1 MKQEENIKNIL
12 KEQMSG
18 YKSLLE
24 LLQKERICLVDLN
37 AECIDEVSKAKDTL
51 IFKLRLLETERIR
64 LIKEF
69 AGEQVSLQ
77 KLSEMAGDATFL
89 DIRSKLISLLQSI
102 EEMNEF
108 NRVLIDR
115 SLNYIINNANFF
127 GLLGINSGR
136 PSKGSLLSGEI

>member
-1 MKQEENIKNIL
+1 MNQQENIKNIL
-12 KEQMSG
+12 KEQLAA
-18 YKSLLE
+18 YKNLLE

-37 AECIDEVSKAKDTL
+37 AECIDEVSKAKDNL

-69 AGEQVSLQ
+69 AGEQISLQ
-77 KLSEMAGDATFL
+77 RLSDISGDPAFL
-89 DIRSKLISLLQSI
+89 DMRSKLISLLQSI

-115 SLNYIINNANFF
+115 SLNYIINSTNFF
-127 GLLGINSGR
+127 SLLGINRGM
-136 PSKGSLLSGEI
+136 PSKGTLLSGEI